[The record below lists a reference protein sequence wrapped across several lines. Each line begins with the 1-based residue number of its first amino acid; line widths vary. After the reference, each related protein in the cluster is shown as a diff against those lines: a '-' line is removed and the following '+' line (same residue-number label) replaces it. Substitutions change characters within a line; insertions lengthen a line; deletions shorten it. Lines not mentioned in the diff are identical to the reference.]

1 MKIKAIT
8 ALAFMSCPFAIQ
20 AQDEPKGYLGLGF
33 GVASPLGEF
42 RSTEGKS
49 AGYASDGAA
58 FQLEFGYLLG
68 KHFGVAAM
76 VRGTGNATSDK
87 ALTADFN
94 NSLGGLDLKVE
105 PGLWVT
111 GSLLVGGMGAFPL
124 NEKWSFTSR
133 LLVGFASVSSPTLK
147 VSTGDGNLLVKQEE
161 GLASAPTYMLAL
173 GFKVDLSERF
183 CLLVG
188 VDYQGMDA
196 DFSGVKIDG
205 PSGRSTTSFKQAI
218 SIASLGVTA
227 GYRL

>member
-1 MKIKAIT
+1 MKLKTIM
-8 ALAFMSCPFAIQ
+8 ALALVASPFIIR
-20 AQDEPKGYLGLGF
+20 AQNEPKGYLGLGF

-42 RSTEGKS
+42 RSTEGER

-58 FQLEFGYLLG
+58 FQLEFGYRLG

-76 VRGTGNATSDK
+76 VRGTGNATNDK
-87 ALTADFN
+87 ALKADFSN
-94 NSLGGLDLKVE
+94 GLGGLDLKVE

-111 GSLLVGGMGAFPL
+111 GSVLVGGMGAFPL
-124 NEKWSFTSR
+124 NEKWSFTTR

-147 VSTGDGNLLVKQEE
+147 VSTRDGNLLAKQEE

-183 CLLVG
+183 CLFAG
-188 VDYQGMDA
+188 VDYQGLDA
-196 DFSGVKIDG
+196 DFNAVKIDG
-205 PSGRSTTSFKQAI
+205 PLGPGTTSFTQPV